1 MSRRSRETSGSVR
14 EGRLA
19 GGDAGYSLIELL
31 VSVLLTMIISAAVGQ
46 LIAPA
51 QTLSQVQPEVSDLHQ
66 RLRAAADPLLHDLLV
81 AGAGPPR
88 GRAAG
93 SLARYFA
100 PILPYRAGPHGGD
113 ASGVRYRPDAIA
125 LAWVPPAAAQA
136 VMGEA
141 VAADATWIRI
151 GASEGC
157 PAGDP
162 ACGFREGTDAL
173 LLGDDGVWER
183 IEVTGALGDRLEVA
197 RPGPPRAF
205 VAGATLVGA
214 QFRTYWLD
222 TTTDRL
228 MREDSGGISMPLVD
242 HVVALTI
249 AYFDGAGSE
258 LRGEVLSDGP
268 WREIGGPSPFDED
281 LLGIRAVRVS
291 LRIEVASAA
300 FRGASP
306 SLFRRPGTASGGGRF
321 VPDWRLAF
329 DVAPRNLGLSG

>member
-1 MSRRSRETSGSVR
+1 MSGRFRETPASGR
-14 EGRLA
+14 RLA

-31 VSVLLTMIISAAVGQ
+31 VSVFLTMIITAAVGQ
-46 LIAPA
+46 LVVPA

-113 ASGVRYRPDAIA
+113 APGVVYRPDA
-125 LAWVPPAAAQA
+125 LTLVWVPPAAAQA
-136 VMGEA
+136 VMGEV
-141 VAADATWIRI
+141 VAADATSVRI
-151 GASEGC
+151 GAPEGC

-162 ACGFREGTDAL
+162 ACGFREGMDVL
-173 LLGDDGVWER
+173 LLGDEGVWER
-183 IEVTGALGDRLEVA
+183 LAVTAVVGDRLEIA

-205 VAGATLVGA
+205 AAGATLVGA
-214 QFRTYWLD
+214 EFRTYWLD
-222 TTTDRL
+222 TATDRL

-249 AYFDGAGSE
+249 TYFDDAMRE
-258 LRGEVLSDGP
+258 LGGGVLSDGP
-268 WREIGGPSPFDED
+268 WCEVGGPSPFDAD
-281 LLGIRAVRVS
+281 LFGVRAVRVS
-291 LRIEVASAA
+291 LRVEVASAA

-306 SLFRRPGTASGGGRF
+306 LLFERPGTASGGGRL

-329 DVAPRNLGLSG
+329 DVAPRNLGLPR